1 MIEKSSLEEK
11 FPQVPQPAGMSREQ
25 YNYAV
30 ALALYEHRHEVA
42 KEEAEGMALPQV
54 QEVYQKH
61 RVDEVRELLKVA
73 EDGLIDWAEGSMR
86 EKYGVRFEQVA
97 VAFTAKGK
105 PGFRQR
111 LVDLCF
117 GWKESAR

>member
-1 MIEKSSLEEK
+1 MSKAKSSLEEK

-42 KEEAEGMALPQV
+42 KEAAEGMALPQV

-61 RVDEVRELLKVA
+61 RVDEARELLTVA
-73 EDGLIDWAEGSMR
+73 EDGVIDWAEGGR
-86 EKYGVRFEQVA
+86 PEKYGARSEPLRLAVWAQNRRGSGSSA
-97 VAFTAKGK
+97 VA
-105 PGFRQR
+105 
-111 LVDLCF
+111 C
-117 GWKESAR
+117 